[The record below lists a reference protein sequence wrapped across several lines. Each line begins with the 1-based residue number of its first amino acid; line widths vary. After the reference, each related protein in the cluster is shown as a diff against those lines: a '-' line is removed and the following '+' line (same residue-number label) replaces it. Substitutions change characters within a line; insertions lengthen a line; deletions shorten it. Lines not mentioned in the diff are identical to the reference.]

1 VPPVRAGRSLSRAL
15 IKPGARQ
22 WHTMTSTISNWT
34 VYSTRHRAMRGAR
47 LRSGFVSTP
56 RMAIEAEASVSTT
69 LRDNGAGCRAEALP
83 EGAQLVRRCARF
95 SKSAHLGKPREFLR
109 RCAPFSKVRTEKCA
123 SSKGGTKIVCQTGPV
138 DRARLTSLYAYCR
151 PGLNRFRCSQS
162 PPCHLLFRFN
172 PINRRFVREWPCCC
186 R

>member
-1 VPPVRAGRSLSRAL
+1 MSSFGDQVAL
-15 IKPGARQ
+15 ALASQSPRQ
-22 WHTMTSTISNWT
+22 WHTMTFTISNWT
-34 VYSTRHRAMRGAR
+34 VYSTRRRAIRCAR

-56 RMAIEAEASVSTT
+56 RIAIEAEASASTT
-69 LRDNGAGCRAEALP
+69 LRDNGTGCRAEALP
-83 EGAQLVRRCARF
+83 EGAQPVRRCARF
-95 SKSAHLGKPREFLR
+95 SKSAHLGKPRGFLR

-151 PGLNRFRCSQS
+151 PGLKRFRCSQS
-162 PPCHLLFRFN
+162 ESCHLLFRFN
-172 PINRRFVREWPCCC
+172 PVNRRFVREWPCCC